1 MKIKNKGSETLVRHK
16 FDVKYSDESFTVY
29 VYVISDGTFVNFEML
44 NKRGVDIFED
54 YPDDYCVEVYNAII
68 KDSDI
73 VNQLMNL
80 GDLSS
85 LNEKLYP
92 DDSKPHTFQNQQEDV
107 CVAYGRERNESDV
120 DCKIFK
126 DISDFEKFGSGVDYQ
141 YLFEDGVWMYRNC
154 NQDTEWKR
162 LTAEDCEE

>member
-1 MKIKNKGSETLVRHK
+1 MGTRSNIGIVNEDASVTAIYCHWDGYPSHNGKTLLNRYN
-16 FDVKYSDESFTVY
+16 D
-29 VYVISDGTFVNFEML
+29 IS
-44 NKRGVDIFED
+44 
-54 YPDDYCVEVYNAII
+54 
-68 KDSDI
+68 I
-73 VNQLMNL
+73 VNQLMLL

-85 LNEKLYP
+85 LREKLYP

-126 DISDFEKFGSGVDYQ
+126 DIGDFEKFGSGVDYQ
-141 YLFEDGVWMYRNC
+141 YLFEDSVWMYRNC

>member
-1 MKIKNKGSETLVRHK
+1 MGTRSNIGIVNEDGSVTAIYFHW
-16 FDVKYSDESFTVY
+16 
-29 VYVISDGTFVNFEML
+29 DGFLSYNGKML
-44 NKRGVDIFED
+44 LQH
-54 YPDDYCVEVYNAII
+54 YT
-68 KDSDI
+68 STDI

-120 DCKIFK
+120 GCKIFK

-141 YLFEDGVWMYRNC
+141 YLFEDDVWMYRNC

>member
-1 MKIKNKGSETLVRHK
+1 MGTRSNIGIVNLDDSIDAIYCHWDGFPSYNGKIL
-16 FDVKYSDESFTVY
+16 
-29 VYVISDGTFVNFEML
+29 L
-44 NKRGVDIFED
+44 NH
-54 YPDDYCVEVYNAII
+54 YTTA
-68 KDSDI
+68 DI
-73 VNQLMNL
+73 VNQLMLL

-126 DISDFEKFGSGVDYQ
+126 DIGDFERFAGNSDAEYQ
-141 YLFEDGVWMYRNC
+141 YLFEDGKWTYRNV
-154 NQDTEWKR
+154 NKDDKWKE
-162 LTAEDCEE
+162 LTAEDCDDNN

>member
-1 MKIKNKGSETLVRHK
+1 MGTRSNIGIINEDGSVTAIYCHWDGFLSYSGKILLQHYTST
-16 FDVKYSDESFTVY
+16 
-29 VYVISDGTFVNFEML
+29 
-44 NKRGVDIFED
+44 
-54 YPDDYCVEVYNAII
+54 
-68 KDSDI
+68 DI
-73 VNQLMNL
+73 VNQLMLL

-126 DISDFEKFGSGVDYQ
+126 DIGDFERFAGNSDAEYQ
-141 YLFEDGVWMYRNC
+141 YLFNSGKWTYREINR
-154 NQDTEWKR
+154 DDKWKQ
-162 LTAEDCEE
+162 LTAEDCEDNN

>member
-1 MKIKNKGSETLVRHK
+1 MGTRSNIGIINEDGSVTAIYCHWDGFLSYNGKIL
-16 FDVKYSDESFTVY
+16 
-29 VYVISDGTFVNFEML
+29 L
-44 NKRGVDIFED
+44 NH
-54 YPDDYCVEVYNAII
+54 YTTA
-68 KDSDI
+68 DI
-73 VNQLMNL
+73 VNQLMLL

-126 DISDFEKFGSGVDYQ
+126 DIGDFEQFAIGTDAEYQ
-141 YLFEDGVWMYRNC
+141 YLFTNGKWTYRETNRDGK
-154 NQDTEWKR
+154 WKE
-162 LTAEDCEE
+162 LTAEDCK

>member
-1 MKIKNKGSETLVRHK
+1 MGTRSNIGIVNEDASVTAIYCHWDGYPSHNGKMLLNRYN
-16 FDVKYSDESFTVY
+16 D
-29 VYVISDGTFVNFEML
+29 IS
-44 NKRGVDIFED
+44 
-54 YPDDYCVEVYNAII
+54 
-68 KDSDI
+68 I
-73 VNQLMNL
+73 VNQLMLL

-85 LNEKLYP
+85 LREKLYP
-92 DDSKPHTFQNQQEDV
+92 NDSKPHTFQNQQEDV